1 MSTPQRCARRIL
13 RDAARTLTLRDLW
26 ISVDEEGL
34 DAPTC
39 PDLYE
44 DGESYLVHLAV
55 DTYSR
60 TADLSV
66 RWWRAGDYDDGIVYQ
81 PAGAVAA
88 RDDITD
94 ATWGDESLRYVGGV
108 SRAARA
114 RLATIIESALRER
127 GYDPA
132 GYSIGGDPR

>member
-1 MSTPQRCARRIL
+1 MSTQSTARRIL
-13 RDAARTLTLRDLW
+13 RDASRHISLADLW
-26 ISVDEEGL
+26 VSVDELGL

-66 RWWRAGDYDDGIVYQ
+66 RWWRADDYDDGIVYQ

-94 ATWGDESLRYVGGV
+94 ATWGDESLRYITGV

-127 GYDPA
+127 GYDPTE
-132 GYSIGGDPR
+132 YSIGGDPR